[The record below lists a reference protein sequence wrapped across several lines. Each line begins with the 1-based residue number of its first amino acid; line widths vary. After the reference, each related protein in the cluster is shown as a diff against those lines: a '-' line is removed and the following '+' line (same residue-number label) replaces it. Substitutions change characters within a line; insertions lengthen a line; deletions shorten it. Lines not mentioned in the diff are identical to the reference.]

1 MFYVFLNKLFLRR
14 FLLVMTTRTHFIS
27 PSSTIIRLSRS
38 SLLATLFGLVTLLL
52 FPVAASAHAEYV
64 SSDPAANAILKTA
77 PSTITIHFSEE
88 LDLTKVGP
96 NGNTILIYDVNH
108 QLVSQDGSAQV
119 DRNDLKKM
127 TVALQPGKSSE
138 IYVVDWQTI
147 AADDQ
152 HHDAGSFRFFVNPNP
167 MLVDELNANNKSGQT
182 NTSSGLPVWSAALIG
197 VVGLLVGGV
206 GGVFF
211 GRRQPQKEK

>member
-1 MFYVFLNKLFLRR
+1 
-14 FLLVMTTRTHFIS
+14 MTTRTHFTS
-27 PSSTIIRLSRS
+27 PSSILMRLSCS
-38 SLLATLFGLVTLLL
+38 SLLATLLGLVTLLL
-52 FPVAASAHAEYV
+52 FPGVASAHAEYV
-64 SSDPAANAILKTA
+64 SSDPATNAILKTA

-88 LDLTKVGP
+88 LDPKGS
-96 NGNTILIYDVNH
+96 TILVYDVNH

-127 TVALQPGKSSE
+127 TVALQSGKSSE

-167 MLVDELNANNKSGQT
+167 MLVDELNANKKPEQT
-182 NTSSGLPVWSAALIG
+182 TSSPSSGGLPVWSAVLIG
-197 VVGLLVGGV
+197 VVGLLVGGL
-206 GGVFF
+206 GGFFF
-211 GRRQPQKEK
+211 GGRRLQKK